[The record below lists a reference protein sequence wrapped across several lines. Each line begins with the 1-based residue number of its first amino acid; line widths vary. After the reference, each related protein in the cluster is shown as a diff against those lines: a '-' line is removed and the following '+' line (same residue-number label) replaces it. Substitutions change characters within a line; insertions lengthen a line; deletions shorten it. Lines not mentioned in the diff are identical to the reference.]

1 MDDILVRVA
10 IATGLVLVGPSA
22 LAQRTVFDPMRPS
35 VGIVADPA
43 SAADGKELAVSPVLQ
58 SVVVPVKGKPIAII
72 GGQQVRLGEK
82 IGENRLVR
90 LNEREAVLEGP
101 GGIERLSLTPLVDK
115 RNDISGNNKNN
126 ASVAKSVRRGGIE

>member
-1 MDDILVRVA
+1 MDDILIRAA
-10 IATGLVLVGPSA
+10 IALGLVLVGSSA
-22 LAQRTVFDPMRPS
+22 LAQRTASDPMRPPA
-35 VGIVADPA
+35 GIVADPA
-43 SAADGKELAVSPVLQ
+43 ADGKEVAISPVLQ
-58 SVVVPVKGKPIAII
+58 SVVIPVKGKPIAII

-101 GGIERLSLTPLVDK
+101 GGAERLPLTPLVDK
-115 RNDISGNNKNN
+115 RNDNSGNNKNS

>member
-1 MDDILVRVA
+1 MDDILIRVA
-10 IATGLVLVGPSA
+10 IALGLVLVGSSA
-22 LAQRTVFDPMRPS
+22 LAQRTASDPMRPP
-35 VGIVADPA
+35 VGVMVDPA
-43 SAADGKELAVSPVLQ
+43 AADGKEVAIAPVLQ
-58 SVVVPVKGKPIAII
+58 SVVMPVKGKPIAII

-101 GGIERLSLTPLVDK
+101 GGAERLSLTPLVDK
-115 RNDISGNNKNN
+115 RNDNSGNNKNS

>member
-1 MDDILVRVA
+1 MDDILIRVA
-10 IATGLVLVGPSA
+10 IALGLVLVGSSA
-22 LAQRTVFDPMRPS
+22 LAQQTASDPMRPP
-35 VGIVADPA
+35 VGVVADPA
-43 SAADGKELAVSPVLQ
+43 SAADGKEVAISPVLQ
-58 SVVVPVKGKPIAII
+58 SVVMPVKGKPIAII

-101 GGIERLSLTPLVDK
+101 GGAERLSLTPLVDK
-115 RNDISGNNKNN
+115 RNDNSGNNKNS